1 MLDGTSF
8 INIIN
13 GFNVALS
20 FDGILYCFI
29 GVTLGTLVGV
39 LPGIGPMATIAML
52 MPITYH
58 LEPTFALIML
68 AGIYYGAAYGGSI
81 TSILLNL
88 PGEASASVTAL
99 DGYPMAQQ
107 GRAGIAL
114 FITAI
119 ASFIGSIIGMI
130 LLGLF
135 AKPLSDFA
143 IEFSAPEYFSLM
155 LLGLIAATMV
165 SSDAPFR
172 ALAMVTFGLVL
183 GLVGVDLNSG
193 MSRFTFGVPDLFD
206 GLSLVAL
213 AIGLFGLPELFFNA
227 TSPNFAV
234 SQGKGL
240 TLRSMLPTRQDWKD
254 SWAAILRGSGI
265 GSFFGA
271 LPGTGGVIASFMS
284 YAVEKKVSRDP
295 SRFGKGAIEGIASP
309 EAANNAAV
317 QTAFIPALSLGVP
330 SNAVMA
336 LMLGVMMIHGVAPG
350 PNLINESPDLFWG
363 LVVSFLVGNV
373 LLVIL
378 NIPLIGT
385 WVRVLSIP
393 FNILL
398 PIIIGLICVGVYSVN
413 NSVIDVYVAIGFGL
427 LGYAMRLL
435 RFEPA
440 PLVLGFV
447 LGPMMEENFRRA
459 MVLSGGSYS
468 QFVDRPISLSLL
480 ICCVAVVGWTLF
492 SALRR
497 RMR

>member
-1 MLDGTSF
+1 MMDANTF
-8 INIIN
+8 MNIAH
-13 GFNVALS
+13 GFSVALS
-20 FDGILYCFI
+20 FNGLFYCLI
-29 GVTLGTLVGV
+29 GVTLGTLIGV

-68 AGIYYGAAYGGSI
+68 AGIYYGAAYGGRI

-107 GRAGIAL
+107 GRAGVAL
-114 FITAI
+114 FITAV
-119 ASFIGSIIGMI
+119 ASFIGGIIGV
-130 LLGLF
+130 LLLALF
-135 AKPLSDFA
+135 AKPLAEVA

-155 LLGLIAATMV
+155 LLGLIAAAMV
-165 SSDAPFR
+165 ASEAPMR
-172 ALAMVTFGLVL
+172 ALAMVTLGLLL
-183 GLVGVDLNSG
+183 GLVGIDLNSG

-206 GLSLVAL
+206 GLALVAL
-213 AIGLFGLPELFFNA
+213 AIGLFGLPEMFSNA
-227 TSPNFAV
+227 SSPNYAV
-234 SQGKGL
+234 SDGKVL
-240 TLRSMLPTRQDWKD
+240 TLRSMLPTKEDWKK
-254 SWAAILRGSGI
+254 SAMAILRGSGI

-284 YAVEKKVSRDP
+284 YAVEKKVSKNP
-295 SRFGKGAIEGIASP
+295 SRFGKGAIEGVASP

-317 QTAFIPALSLGVP
+317 QSAFIPSLSLGIP
-330 SNAVMA
+330 GDAVMA

-363 LVVSFLVGNV
+363 LVASFVVGNV
-373 LLVIL
+373 LLLVL
-378 NIPLIGT
+378 NIPMIGT
-385 WVRVLSIP
+385 WVRVLSVP
-393 FNILL
+393 FSVLL
-398 PIIIGLICVGVYSVN
+398 PIIIGMISVGVYSIN
-413 NSVIDVYVAIGFGL
+413 NSVIDIYVAIGFGL
-427 LGYAMRLL
+427 LGYVMRLL

-459 MVLSGGSYS
+459 MILSGGSYS
-468 QFVDRPISLSLL
+468 QFVDRPISLFLL
-480 ICCVAVVGWTLF
+480 FCCVAVIGWTLF

>member
-1 MLDGTSF
+1 
-8 INIIN
+8 
-13 GFNVALS
+13 
-20 FDGILYCFI
+20 
-29 GVTLGTLVGV
+29 
-39 LPGIGPMATIAML
+39 
-52 MPITYH
+52 
-58 LEPTFALIML
+58 
-68 AGIYYGAAYGGSI
+68 
-81 TSILLNL
+81 
-88 PGEASASVTAL
+88 
-99 DGYPMAQQ
+99 
-107 GRAGIAL
+107 
-114 FITAI
+114 
-119 ASFIGSIIGMI
+119 MI